1 MSSTKRPVPLQ
12 YYPAALGLA
21 GVAAILVSSGLTWL
35 AGTLACLMLVA
46 AVLAGQHIAARETRL
61 LKAVEGYLAG
71 QIQFG
76 EQMAPVWG
84 GHIEISRQQM
94 ASAIESLSER
104 FCGIVEKLDVA
115 VHTSAMETQT
125 IENSDK
131 GLVAVFARSEQKLG
145 AVISS
150 QRIAMTGLVSMLEKV
165 QGLGRFTSEL
175 KDMAAEVAKISQ
187 QSNLLALNAAIEAA
201 RSGVHGRGFAVVANE
216 FRVLSGQSGE
226 TGRRIAA
233 NVGIISN
240 AIVDT
245 CSVVRDAV
253 ERQDASMLTAQKT
266 IHGVLEDF
274 QGVTDALLRSSTVL
288 KNESIGIKSEI
299 NDSLVQLQFQ
309 DRVSQIMNH
318 VKDNIERL
326 PAFLQQQQ
334 QQYAQG
340 GPLAPLDPQSL
351 LTELKETYVM
361 TDQHLVH
368 QGGKAEQSNSTE
380 ISFF

>member
-1 MSSTKRPVPLQ
+1 LSAKNRSVPLQ
-12 YYPAALGLA
+12 YHPAALGLVGA
-21 GVAAILVSSGLTWL
+21 IAILAVGGLNWVG
-35 AGTLACLMLVA
+35 AILACLMFVA
-46 AVLAGQHIAARETRL
+46 GIVLGLRLAAREAAL
-61 LKAVEGYLAG
+61 LKAIQDYLAG
-71 QIQFG
+71 QVQFG
-76 EQMAPVWG
+76 EQLAPVWS
-84 GHIEISRQQM
+84 GHIEMSRKQM
-94 ASAIESLSER
+94 ADAIEALSER
-104 FCGIVEKLDVA
+104 FCGIVDKLDAA

-125 IENSDK
+125 IENSDQ

-145 AVISS
+145 AVITS
-150 QRIAMTGLVSMLEKV
+150 QKTAMTGLVSMLEKV

-175 KDMAAEVAKISQ
+175 KDMATEVAQISQ

-240 AIVDT
+240 AITDT
-245 CSVVRDAV
+245 CNVVRDAV
-253 ERQDASMLTAQKT
+253 ERQDAAMLTAQGT
-266 IHGVLEDF
+266 IHGVLADF
-274 QGVTDALLRSSTVL
+274 QSVTDALLRSSTLL

-299 NDSLVQLQFQ
+299 SDSLVQLQFQ

-318 VKDNIERL
+318 VKDNINRL
-326 PAFLQQQQ
+326 PGFLQQNQQ
-334 QQYAQG
+334 EYA
-340 GPLAPLDPQSL
+340 LAATLKALDPESL

-368 QGGKAEQSNSTE
+368 EGGKVEQKNSSD

>member
-1 MSSTKRPVPLQ
+1 
-12 YYPAALGLA
+12 
-21 GVAAILVSSGLTWL
+21 
-35 AGTLACLMLVA
+35 
-46 AVLAGQHIAARETRL
+46 
-61 LKAVEGYLAG
+61 
-71 QIQFG
+71 
-76 EQMAPVWG
+76 MAD
-84 GHIEISRQQM
+84 
-94 ASAIESLSER
+94 AIEALSER
-104 FCGIVEKLDVA
+104 FCGIVDKLDQA

-145 AVISS
+145 DVITS
-150 QRIAMTGLVSMLEKV
+150 QKTAMTGLVGMLDKV

-245 CSVVRDAV
+245 CSVVRQAV
-253 ERQDASMLTAQKT
+253 EKQDASMSRAQNT
-266 IHGVLEDF
+266 IHGVLADF
-274 QGVTDALLRSSTVL
+274 QGVTDALLRSSTML
-288 KNESIGIKSEI
+288 KNESIGIKTEI
-299 NDSLVQLQFQ
+299 SDSLVQMQFQ

-318 VKDNIERL
+318 VKDNIDRL
-326 PAFLQQQQ
+326 PGFLKQSQT
-334 QQYAQG
+334 QYVQG
-340 GPLAPLDPQSL
+340 GALEPLDAQPL

-361 TDQHLVH
+361 TDQHEVH
-368 QGGKAEQSNSTE
+368 QGGEVERRTNTE